1 MLAKNYLILFI
12 RRRRHYLLRLSIII
26 LSVYLFF
33 QIKYSSIDDSL
44 SNNTFINIP
53 TSENVLFNKTNSSLS
68 KNTFINVPTSEN
80 VLFKKP
86 MLNCSGEPLIQWCQN
101 ELKLCDL
108 YLIVYNNLFAVTHS
122 IILQPEFA
130 KGKRIGGE
138 NIQDVLNQPE
148 KDEYFQ
154 FEKQFI
160 KVKFLFFFIKLK

>member
-12 RRRRHYLLRLSIII
+12 RRRRHYLLRFSIII

-33 QIKYSSIDDSL
+33 QIKYSSIDYSL
-44 SNNTFINIP
+44 SNNTFINIA
-53 TSENVLFNKTNSSLS
+53 TSENVL
-68 KNTFINVPTSEN
+68 I
-80 VLFKKP
+80 KKP
-86 MLNCSGEPLIQWCQN
+86 MLNCSGDPLIQWCQN
-101 ELKLCDL
+101 EVKLCDL
-108 YLIVYNNLFAVTHS
+108 YLIVYNHLFAITHS
-122 IILQPEFA
+122 VILQPEFA